1 MNRFWFLTLA
11 SIFAYAYC
19 SDEEVKKA
27 EDCLLLLKDRLI
39 DPSIQTHLKKISEK
53 QYKPYSVKRDEY
65 LLELKPLTEK
75 LENNAEKCMDQE
87 LFDNYAKAK
96 NLNQDITSFNNSV
109 KTLYFT
115 INELHLSL
123 ENDNF
128 DKLYQENKYNRSIKI
143 EDNEIYK
150 KQLSFMRAI
159 VRLID
164 NSILP
169 KEKMFPAQNVEK
181 KHKSHFS
188 SPILGRKKKD
198 QDKQKKVYF

>member
-1 MNRFWFLTLA
+1 
-11 SIFAYAYC
+11 
-19 SDEEVKKA
+19 
-27 EDCLLLLKDRLI
+27 
-39 DPSIQTHLKKISEK
+39 
-53 QYKPYSVKRDEY
+53 
-65 LLELKPLTEK
+65 
-75 LENNAEKCMDQE
+75 MDQE

-169 KEKMFPAQNVEK
+169 KEKMFPA
-181 KHKSHFS
+181 
-188 SPILGRKKKD
+188 
-198 QDKQKKVYF
+198 